1 MNRRNV
7 LNSKALKKRFCTDT
21 NMPITVF
28 AEPYFLERLR
38 ALDYF
43 YGGIS
48 KFNTFCYM
56 LESDLFSTEQDYFEY
71 YNSVKDR
78 AINHIKAHEEFIK
91 FENKVIPVPQIR
103 LFSKTEL
110 YKPENDGK
118 VFISIDL
125 KKANFSIMKEHC
137 SNLFSGTWEDFI
149 GGFTNFDFIKD
160 SKYIRQVIF
169 GACNPSRQIKFE
181 TVKMNRLAATLCLQ
195 FGSLKIYSVKADEII
210 FEKINDDDYEKIKS
224 YVESLD
230 EADKYRIEEFK
241 LLKVGNYGYVKCING
256 VDKPELKCFNSEIIH
271 QLVNQYLHV
280 DNTTDDLVFYH
291 NGQLAQFL
299 SEVENPWEDMKIGF
313 R

>member
-1 MNRRNV
+1 MKRIDV
-7 LNSKALKKRFCTDT
+7 LNSRALKKRFCTDT

-43 YGGIS
+43 YGGIR

-56 LESDLFSTEQDYFEY
+56 LESDLFNTEQDYFEY
-71 YNSVKDR
+71 YNSVKDK
-78 AINHIKAHEEFIK
+78 AINHIKGHEEFIK
-91 FENKVIPVPQIR
+91 FENETIPVSQIG
-103 LFSKTEL
+103 FSKTEL

-125 KKANFSIMKEHC
+125 KKANFTIMKEHC
-137 SNLFSGTWEDFI
+137 PNLFSGTWEDFI
-149 GGFTNFDFIKD
+149 SDFTSFDFIKD

-181 TVKMNRLAATLCLQ
+181 TVKMNRLAATLCLR
-195 FGSLKIYSVKADEII
+195 FGSLKIFSVKADEII
-210 FEKINDDDYEKIKS
+210 FEKVNDDDYENIRL
-224 YVESLD
+224 YMDFWNETG
-230 EADKYRIEEFK
+230 KYRIEEFK

-256 VDKPELKCFNSEIIH
+256 EDKPELKCFNSEIIH

-299 SEVENPWEDMKIGF
+299 CEVENPWEGMRIGF

>member
-137 SNLFSGTWEDFI
+137 SNLSAEHGKI
-149 GGFTNFDFIKD
+149 
-160 SKYIRQVIF
+160 SLVVL
-169 GACNPSRQIKFE
+169 QI
-181 TVKMNRLAATLCLQ
+181 LI
-195 FGSLKIYSVKADEII
+195 SLKTASISGKLFLALAIQ
-210 FEKINDDDYEKIKS
+210 
-224 YVESLD
+224 
-230 EADKYRIEEFK
+230 ADKSN
-241 LLKVGNYGYVKCING
+241 LK
-256 VDKPELKCFNSEIIH
+256 P
-271 QLVNQYLHV
+271 
-280 DNTTDDLVFYH
+280 
-291 NGQLAQFL
+291 
-299 SEVENPWEDMKIGF
+299 
-313 R
+313 